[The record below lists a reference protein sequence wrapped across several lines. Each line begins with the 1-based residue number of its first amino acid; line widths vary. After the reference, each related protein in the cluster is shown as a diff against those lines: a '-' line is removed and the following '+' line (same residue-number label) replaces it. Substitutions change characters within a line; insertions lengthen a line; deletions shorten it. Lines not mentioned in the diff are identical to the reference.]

1 MNKIELILQDISL
14 EYNSEKIEEFC
25 NRVLDNL
32 GIKDWEFTIVFCKD
46 DYMKELNSLY
56 RKKDEPTDILTFSEN
71 DSDWDLDAEG
81 EQPYYAGDIAIS
93 AETLKKN
100 AEYFKVAEAEEL
112 KRLLIHGILHLKGMD
127 HETNNDDEE
136 MIIYQED
143 ILKDFGDFIF

>member
-25 NRVLDNL
+25 HKVLDNL
-32 GIKDWEFTIVFCKD
+32 GIRDWEFTIVFCND
-46 DYMKELNSLY
+46 DYMLELNSLY

-71 DSDWDLDAEG
+71 DSDWDLVADGGQA
-81 EQPYYAGDIAIS
+81 YYAGDIAIS
-93 AETLKKN
+93 VETLKKN
-100 AEYFKVAEAEEL
+100 AEYFKVAETEEL

-127 HETNNDDEE
+127 HETNDENEE
-136 MIIYQED
+136 MIVYQEN